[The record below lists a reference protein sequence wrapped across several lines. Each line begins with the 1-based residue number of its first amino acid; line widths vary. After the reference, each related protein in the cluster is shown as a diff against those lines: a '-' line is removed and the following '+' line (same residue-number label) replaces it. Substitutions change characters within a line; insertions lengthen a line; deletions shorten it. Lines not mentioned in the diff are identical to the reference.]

1 MKGIVGLFMFM
12 IGGSCLDSE
21 GAIWWLFATMTLV
34 GLLLL
39 VSSESEIERRL
50 HYAEKRKR

>member
-21 GAIWWLFATMTLV
+21 GAIWWLFATMTLI

-39 VSSESEIERRL
+39 VSSESEIEEVLHERR
-50 HYAEKRKR
+50 